1 MLGAAQMP
9 LNSGVRPFMEETRAT
24 EGKRRAL
31 ETRLAAALKD
41 TPLTLLS
48 APENGAASGMAL
60 LSCGAGHQFQRAASS
75 ILKWRS
81 DRCPFCYSANA
92 KARQA
97 EKLPDPN
104 NLSWL
109 PEGIRLGKGTKPR
122 DLRDQRFGA
131 LVARRAI
138 GKHSSGSLLWECE
151 CDCGSVV
158 VKKSSALCLG
168 KAKSCGCV
176 SGTTKKYKTV
186 APNKGKRYTM
196 KASHEV
202 FASRKAWGEAVKLA
216 RGDKCEICGW
226 CEASCDVHHLI
237 ERHRGGKNTVENSIV
252 LCPNHHRIAHENGLE
267 YILALKEKSSVE
279 KGPNHSLKADVP
291 IGPRP

>member
-1 MLGAAQMP
+1 MAYIFCITDELVYIGQGWNCVLRVAEHTRKDSDKVFTHWSFFPVENESERKDFRAPVSVLSTNPNPTACSFASSGAARPANSSFKVTASPP
-9 LNSGVRPFMEETRAT
+9 LNSSVRPFMEETRAT
-24 EGKRRAL
+24 EGKSRAL

-138 GKHSSGSLLWECE
+138 GKHSSGS
-151 CDCGSVV
+151 VF
-158 VKKSSALCLG
+158 LG
-168 KAKSCGCV
+168 V
-176 SGTTKKYKTV
+176 RV
-186 APNKGKRYTM
+186 
-196 KASHEV
+196 
-202 FASRKAWGEAVKLA
+202 
-216 RGDKCEICGW
+216 
-226 CEASCDVHHLI
+226 
-237 ERHRGGKNTVENSIV
+237 
-252 LCPNHHRIAHENGLE
+252 
-267 YILALKEKSSVE
+267 
-279 KGPNHSLKADVP
+279 
-291 IGPRP
+291 